1 VIVGTELPYNFL
13 KMKENSKTMLKL
25 SEKEGSRND
34 QDIKTTLKLQK
45 SILKTYDILFL
56 VFRMNYDFGMIINP

>member
-1 VIVGTELPYNFL
+1 
-13 KMKENSKTMLKL
+13 MKENSKTMLKL

-56 VFRMNYDFGMIINP
+56 VFRMNYDFGMIINPWTKFRCL